1 MDELGK
7 IEKESRL
14 LTEEIRSK
22 QKENVQLRKD
32 VENLQAQIS
41 KNESALA
48 EIQMVCSISLESPF
62 LPTLAQNLPQL
73 VKSFHKLY
81 TNRRMDSQNKRMS
94 TSKMISQSK
103 KNEQEISEL
112 RCTLRSLKMRTFPS
126 FPSHEKE

>member
-73 VKSFHKLY
+73 VKSFHKL
-81 TNRRMDSQNKRMS
+81 
-94 TSKMISQSK
+94 
-103 KNEQEISEL
+103 
-112 RCTLRSLKMRTFPS
+112 
-126 FPSHEKE
+126 